1 MNRKAFMS
9 MTCVALVLTGCSFAR
24 RMPPVTLYALDLSPY
39 AIAPAQMR
47 SPETLRLATVRVAAP
62 FDANALIYRFDDVR
76 YVSDP
81 YHAFAAGPGEIVG
94 NQVAR
99 WLDTAGPFRDV
110 ARPGSLRSARYVLEI
125 SVSELY
131 GDFRTDR
138 PPAAVLNLGFA
149 LIDQSSSRSRTVY
162 GRSIA
167 RAIDLPAASRE
178 ELMRGY
184 SRALSDALTQLTHEL
199 EAMLAADRSE

>member
-9 MTCVALVLTGCSFAR
+9 MTCVALVLMGCSFAR
-24 RMPPVTLYALDLSPY
+24 RMPPVNLYALDLSPY
-39 AIAPAQMR
+39 AIAPTQRR

-62 FDANALIYRFDDVR
+62 FDSNTLFYRFDDVR

-81 YHAFAAGPGEIVG
+81 YHAFAAGPGEIVS

-99 WLDTAGPFRDV
+99 WLDAAGPFRDV
-110 ARPGSLRSARYVLEI
+110 ARPGSLRPARYVLEI

-131 GDFRTDR
+131 GDFRAGR

-149 LIDQSSSRSRTVY
+149 LIDQSGSRSRTVY
-162 GRSIA
+162 ERSIS
-167 RAIDLPAASRE
+167 RTIDLPAASRE

>member
-184 SRALSDALTQLTHEL
+184 SHALSDALTQLTHEL
-199 EAMLAADRSE
+199 DGTLAADRRE